1 MANTTFSFAKAV
13 ARTMY
18 QPAFRQNQTEQLWP
32 YDKICSMKS
41 TTRATEE
48 VFSTSG
54 LPAAAKTGELEPIY
68 YADMHEL
75 GSTVFTVGKYTIAT
89 MASHELIEDNIHL
102 PDIFKEAGAAS
113 GESMAFIKAQAI
125 AAPLNRAFNSSY
137 TMYDGVEL
145 CGTHTMK
152 SGDSF
157 VNELTAS
164 SITFDNVWLMV
175 NHFETTLLSQS
186 GLYLKDSP
194 KYLIYHPSKEKEVQA
209 VLKSQLEP
217 GTADNDKNTIKDYNL
232 VPVPCR
238 YLTTSTN
245 WFLASPKFADD
256 FQFWSREKPKTKMKD
271 DFDRMGT
278 KFRNHCRFAVGV
290 RDFIR
295 IVGNQGA

>member
-1 MANTTFSFAKAV
+1 MAMTTYSHAKAV

-32 YDKICSMKS
+32 YDKVVSMKN
-41 TTRATEE
+41 TNRATEE

-54 LPAAAKTGELEPIY
+54 LPAANSTGELEPIY

-102 PDIFKEAGAAS
+102 PDIMKEAGAAA
-113 GESMAFIKAQAI
+113 GESMEFIKAQAI
-125 AAPLNRAFNSSY
+125 AAPLNRAFDSDY
-137 TMYDGVEL
+137 TMFDGVEL

-152 SGDSF
+152 SGDELD
-157 VNELTAS
+157 NALTAA
-164 SITFDNVWLMV
+164 SITFDNVWLAV
-175 NHFETTLLSQS
+175 NHFETSLLSQS
-186 GLYLKDSP
+186 GLYLKDTP

-238 YLTTSTN
+238 YLTTSTY
-245 WFLASPKFADD
+245 WFLASPKFKDD
-256 FQFWSREKPKTKMKD
+256 FQFWNRESPKTAMED
-271 DFDRMGT
+271 DFDRMGV
-278 KFRNHCRFAVGV
+278 KFRNHRRFAVGI

-295 IVGNQGA
+295 VIGNPGA